1 MQRQRTPP
9 TSACQPPSFEKRG
22 RFAEL
27 FQKAPRQGPIPEVP
41 PRSLADPPPRQWSLE
56 VVEVVCL
63 SVQGRT
69 RVHVGDLE
77 PLGKSMLFSLL
88 PLRGGRSGYSF
99 FKEMFLPKSVTV

>member
-41 PRSLADPPPRQWSLE
+41 PRSLADPPP
-56 VVEVVCL
+56 
-63 SVQGRT
+63 SVSG
-69 RVHVGDLE
+69 V
-77 PLGKSMLFSLL
+77 
-88 PLRGGRSGYSF
+88 LRSSKWCVSQSKGGRVF
-99 FKEMFLPKSVTV
+99 MLVTLSP